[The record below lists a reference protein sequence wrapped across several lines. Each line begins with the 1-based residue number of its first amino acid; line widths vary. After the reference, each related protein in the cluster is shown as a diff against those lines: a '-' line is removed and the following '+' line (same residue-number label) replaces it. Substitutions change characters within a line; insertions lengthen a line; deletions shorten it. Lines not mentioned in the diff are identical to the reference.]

1 MILMNKRIFLS
12 RVFVFFSFFL
22 IGLSSVFGFE
32 SFLGRINSDNINIR
46 SDSTINSQVIS
57 SINREEIV
65 EVVNE
70 LYNWY
75 KIRLPIKAP
84 SFIRKDFVSNVDER
98 TALVLKTGVNIRLGP
113 NESSA
118 ILGRVDKN
126 EIINILQESG
136 AWYKISPVNNSFGW
150 IYKKFVDKTTAPI
163 TKKLAVS
170 NPVKIIQTKDEILT
184 KDGPD
189 GEIVVVGIL
198 RSYGRVIHRSA
209 THKLITADK
218 IFLLKGNIENF
229 NSLIN
234 HRVKVTGKIAAKKT
248 NKYPIIEISKMEIL
262 N

>member
-84 SFIRKDFVSNVDER
+84 SFIRKDFVSNVDEK

-150 IYKKFVDKTTAPI
+150 IYKKFVDKTTAP
-163 TKKLAVS
+163 
-170 NPVKIIQTKDEILT
+170 VKIIQTKDEILT

-198 RSYGRVIHRSA
+198 RSYGRVVHRSA

>member
-1 MILMNKRIFLS
+1 MRIFLS
-12 RVFVFFSFFL
+12 RVFVFFAFFL

-84 SFIRKDFVSNVDER
+84 SFIRKDFVSNVDDK
-98 TALVLKTGVNIRLGP
+98 TGLVLKTNVNVRLRP
-113 NESSA
+113 SESSA
-118 ILGRVDKN
+118 ILGKLGKDEV
-126 EIINILQESG
+126 INILQESG

-150 IYKKFVDKTTAPI
+150 IYKKFVDKTTVPVVKNLPVSKPVMI
-163 TKKLAVS
+163 T
-170 NPVKIIQTKDEILT
+170 QTKEEILV

-234 HRVKVTGKIAAKKT
+234 HRVKVTGKIMAKKT